1 MSFSR
6 IDGFRIAGVSTCV
19 PSTRIDNLDLGERYG
34 AEDVRKVVSMAGVRH
49 RHVVGDELTAV
60 DLCTEAARR
69 LLDRLGWA
77 PESITGLIM
86 VTQSPDHFLPSSA
99 CVVHAKLGLP
109 VECAAFD
116 MGLGC
121 SGYPYGLYIAATMLK
136 AGGQQRIL
144 MLHGETPSRFVHPDD
159 HATTLLFGDA
169 GSATALEAV
178 PTALGAPAA
187 SAGEPASFGLFTD
200 GSGAE
205 GLIIRGG
212 AFRDRTPAD
221 PRDLCVRMDGAGI
234 FNFTIKRVPPLVN
247 DTLAFAGLT
256 VPDIDAYLFH
266 QSNRFIMK
274 HLMKKCGLPED
285 RVPFT
290 IEDTGNCGGP
300 SVAVT
305 LTRSLGE
312 RDRPLRL
319 MLLGYGVGLSWSSAI
334 VTLPHDAV
342 LLHGVCH
349 TRPATSD
356 TPEVTP

>member
-19 PSTRIDNLDLGERYG
+19 PPTRVDNLDLGERYG

-49 RHVVGDELTAV
+49 RHVVGDALTAV

-109 VECAAFD
+109 IECAAFD

-178 PTALGAPAA
+178 PAGA

-200 GSGAE
+200 GSGAD

-212 AFRDRTPAD
+212 AFRDRSPAD

-247 DTLAFAGLT
+247 DTLAFSGLT

-274 HLMKKCGLPED
+274 HLMKKCGLPDD

-305 LTRSLGE
+305 LTRALADRE

-319 MLLGYGVGLSWSSAI
+319 MLLGYGVGLSWSSA
-334 VTLPHDAV
+334 VVMLPPDAV
-342 LLHGVCH
+342 LLHGVCDPMS
-349 TRPATSD
+349 TSAQPAPLEA
-356 TPEVTP
+356 TP